1 MLDESGS
8 KMNLT
13 IQLVDPKQLI
23 KISRSGTTKQQ
34 ASAEEDFEKAA
45 YYRDQ
50 INKLQAMKE
59 KQISDEETPVITEK
73 ILKPLW
79 NKNWH
84 SCR

>member
-59 KQISDEETPVITEK
+59 NKSAMKKHQSS
-73 ILKPLW
+73 LK
-79 NKNWH
+79 
-84 SCR
+84 RY

>member
-1 MLDESGS
+1 
-8 KMNLT
+8 MNLT
-13 IQLVDPKQLI
+13 IQVVDPKMIEQKLAEAE
-23 KISRSGTTKQQ
+23 KQKQQ

-73 ILKPLW
+73 ALKPLL
-79 NKNWH
+79 NNG
-84 SCR
+84 RAFR

>member
-1 MLDESGS
+1 
-8 KMNLT
+8 MNLT

-59 KQISDEETPVITEK
+59 NKSAMKKHPSSLKK

-79 NKNWH
+79 NKTGIL
-84 SCR
+84 SVT

>member
-1 MLDESGS
+1 
-8 KMNLT
+8 MNLT

-34 ASAEEDFEKAA
+34 ASAEDFEKAA

-73 ILKPLW
+73 DIEAIVEQ
-79 NKNWH
+79 NWH